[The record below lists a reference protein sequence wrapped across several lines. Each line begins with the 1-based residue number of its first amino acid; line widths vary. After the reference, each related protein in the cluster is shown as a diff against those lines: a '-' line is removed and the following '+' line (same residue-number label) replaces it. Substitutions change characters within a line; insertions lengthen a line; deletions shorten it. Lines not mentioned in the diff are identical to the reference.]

1 MAENLK
7 WNREKSGRKEQQVQN
22 HSRDQAGAIHL
33 KADISLNLP
42 SFNPSP
48 YEDSGISLNL
58 PSFNRSIHLHLQCA
72 SPRQVPVVSTGSF
85 ALDIA
90 LGVGGFPKGRVVEIY
105 VPEASGETTL
115 ALHVIAEAQKQGGE
129 QEVPVSNTGFYVLYW
144 T

>member
-1 MAENLK
+1 MSKKDLALK
-7 WNREKSGRKEQQVQN
+7 QAI
-22 HSRDQAGAIHL
+22 DQINTSHG
-33 KADISLNLP
+33 K
-42 SFNPSP
+42 
-48 YEDSGISLNL
+48 G
-58 PSFNRSIHLHLQCA
+58 SIMFLGQCA

-129 QEVPVSNTGFYVLYW
+129 QEVPVSNTGFYLCQLAANDMGQVNDIGP
-144 T
+144 TEHVGEQGNAIVGA